1 MDRRELVRVLATMTD
16 AEYRDLTAEAR
27 GVDNTDIR
35 AVISREL
42 NKPLALN
49 DTDGLTRHAL
59 DR

>member
-1 MDRRELVRVLATMTD
+1 MTD